1 MLNLENIN
9 AFYKEIQAI
18 WNVSLTVQKG
28 EIVTLVGP
36 NGAGKTT
43 LLRIISGLLKP
54 ASGKIDFLGHPLE
67 KETPNKIVEYG
78 ISQVPESGKIFT
90 EMSVLENL
98 ELGAFVSRARKEK
111 DQSLERV
118 YEIFPRLAERKSQM
132 AGTLSGGERQMLAI
146 GRAIMSG
153 PQLLMLDE
161 PSFGLA
167 PILVEQMF
175 ETIKKINQ
183 QGVTIL
189 LVEQNVQASLELS
202 HRAYLLENGQI
213 VGEGKGRTFS
223 PLNQFAVISWLDD
236 ERKMRSYGSR
246 HSVKTCFRDP
256 GGSLVRI
263 GCPGSFPHFWGYKIF
278 KCCPWRI
285 GDVWWLCQFLG
296 IFIIRY

>member
-1 MLNLENIN
+1 MLKLENIN

-18 WNVSLTVQKG
+18 WDVSLNVQKG

-54 ASGKIDFLGHPLE
+54 ASGTIEFMGNSIE
-67 KETPNKIVEYG
+67 KVTPNKIVESG

-111 DQSLERV
+111 DISLERV
-118 YEIFPRLAERKSQM
+118 YEIFPRLAERKSQK

-146 GRAIMSG
+146 GRAIMSQ

-167 PILVEQMF
+167 PISVERMF
-175 ETIKKINQ
+175 LAVEKINQ

-189 LVEQNVQASLELS
+189 WVEQNVKACLELA

-213 VGEGKGRTFS
+213 VGEGKGKELLSF
-223 PLNQFAVISWLDD
+223 
-236 ERKMRSYGSR
+236 E
-246 HSVKTCFRDP
+246 SVRQA
-256 GGSLVRI
+256 
-263 GCPGSFPHFWGYKIF
+263 Y
-278 KCCPWRI
+278 
-285 GDVWWLCQFLG
+285 LG
-296 IFIIRY
+296 

>member
-1 MLNLENIN
+1 MLKLENIN

-18 WNVSLTVQKG
+18 WNVSLNVQKG

-54 ASGKIDFLGHPLE
+54 ASGTIEFMGNPIE
-67 KETPNKIVEYG
+67 KMPPNKIVELG

-111 DQSLERV
+111 DLSLERV
-118 YEIFPRLAERKSQM
+118 YEIFPRLAERKGQK

-146 GRAIMSG
+146 GRAIMSQ

-167 PILVEQMF
+167 PISVERMF
-175 ETIKKINQ
+175 NAIEKINQ

-189 LVEQNVQASLELS
+189 WVEQNVKACLELA

-213 VGEGKGRTFS
+213 VGEGKGKELLSF
-223 PLNQFAVISWLDD
+223 
-236 ERKMRSYGSR
+236 E
-246 HSVKTCFRDP
+246 SVRQA
-256 GGSLVRI
+256 
-263 GCPGSFPHFWGYKIF
+263 Y
-278 KCCPWRI
+278 
-285 GDVWWLCQFLG
+285 LG
-296 IFIIRY
+296 

>member
-1 MLNLENIN
+1 MLKLENIN

-18 WNVSLTVQKG
+18 WNVSLNVQKG

-167 PILVEQMF
+167 PISVERMF
-175 ETIKKINQ
+175 KAVEKINQ

-189 LVEQNVQASLELS
+189 WVEQNVQACLELA

-213 VGEGKGRTFS
+213 VGEGKGKELLSF
-223 PLNQFAVISWLDD
+223 
-236 ERKMRSYGSR
+236 E
-246 HSVKTCFRDP
+246 SVRQA
-256 GGSLVRI
+256 
-263 GCPGSFPHFWGYKIF
+263 Y
-278 KCCPWRI
+278 
-285 GDVWWLCQFLG
+285 LG
-296 IFIIRY
+296 

>member
-1 MLNLENIN
+1 MLKLENIN

-18 WNVSLTVQKG
+18 WNVSLIVQKG

-54 ASGKIDFLGHPLE
+54 ASGTIEFMGNPIE
-67 KETPNKIVEYG
+67 KVTPNKIVEYG

-111 DQSLERV
+111 DLSLERV
-118 YEIFPRLAERKSQM
+118 YEIFPRLAERKSQK

-146 GRAIMSG
+146 GRAIMSQ

-167 PILVEQMF
+167 PISVERMF
-175 ETIKKINQ
+175 NAIEKINQ

-189 LVEQNVQASLELS
+189 WVEQNVKACLELA
-202 HRAYLLENGQI
+202 HRAYLLENGLI
-213 VGEGKGRTFS
+213 VGEGKGKELLSF
-223 PLNQFAVISWLDD
+223 
-236 ERKMRSYGSR
+236 E
-246 HSVKTCFRDP
+246 SVRQA
-256 GGSLVRI
+256 
-263 GCPGSFPHFWGYKIF
+263 Y
-278 KCCPWRI
+278 
-285 GDVWWLCQFLG
+285 LG
-296 IFIIRY
+296 